1 MIRDRRPDTDV
12 EKEAEVEADTEIE
25 QPLTEST
32 ESTESSDT
40 ETGAHHPREDEERLK
55 ENREQ
60 LGVEED
66 HKTPDMRKGHRG
78 TFP

>member
-12 EKEAEVEADTEIE
+12 EKEAEVEADAEIE
-25 QPLTEST
+25 RPLTEST
-32 ESTESSDT
+32 DT
-40 ETGAHHPREDEERLK
+40 EAGAHHPREDEERLK

-66 HKTPDMRKGHRG
+66 HKTPDMKKGHRG